1 MLLIDIFRHRLYSVD
16 IYKKMENIMFKK
28 IAVVIAMVLAVT
40 VAMPKKAQAAY
51 SDGAAIGASLFFG
64 YPNQG
69 LTLVGQFKGV
79 PLMFGV
85 QAVANPFG
93 NYPYFGIGLTMDWWG
108 LKIPLGKAGES
119 DVHFYLGPGLAADAA
134 FGSNYWSVNAGL
146 RMPIGFSFLIKQKWE
161 IFLEPAPVVNVL
173 HADGNGVSLIGLY
186 LGDDDRHDRWYFGH
200 FLHLTFQFGF
210 RYWF

>member
-1 MLLIDIFRHRLYSVD
+1 ML
-16 IYKKMENIMFKK
+16 KK
-28 IAVVIAMVLAVT
+28 ITLVSLMIAILVVAV
-40 VAMPKKAQAAY
+40 PKKASAAY

-69 LTLVGQFKGV
+69 LTLVGQFDGV

-85 QAVANPFG
+85 QAVANIFDSR
-93 NYPYFGIGLTMDWWG
+93 YQYFGVGLTMDWWG
-108 LKIPLGKAGES
+108 LKIPLGQAGES

-134 FGSNYWSVNAGL
+134 FGSYGVWSVNAGL

-161 IFLEPAPVVNVL
+161 IFLEPAPTINVI
-173 HADGNGVSLIGLY
+173 HADGDGVSI
-186 LGDDDRHDRWYFGH
+186 LGIYMGDKDGRRNRWYLGH
-200 FLHLTFQFGF
+200 FLHIAFQVGF

>member
-1 MLLIDIFRHRLYSVD
+1 ML
-16 IYKKMENIMFKK
+16 KK
-28 IAVVIAMVLAVT
+28 IVIVFVMIAVLAVS
-40 VAMPKKAQAAY
+40 VPKKAEAAY

-85 QAVANPFG
+85 QAVADLFDDDS
-93 NYPYFGIGLTMDWWG
+93 YFGIGLTMDWWG
-108 LKIPLGKAGES
+108 LKIPLGQAGES
-119 DVHFYLGPGLAADAA
+119 DVHFYLGPGLAADAT
-134 FGSNYWSVNAGL
+134 FGSDYWAMNAGL

-161 IFLEPAPVVNVL
+161 IFLEPAPVVNVV
-173 HADGNGVSLIGLY
+173 HADSYGVSVLGLY
-186 LGDDDRHDRWYFGH
+186 LGDDDRYDRWYLGH

>member
-1 MLLIDIFRHRLYSVD
+1 ML
-16 IYKKMENIMFKK
+16 KK
-28 IAVVIAMVLAVT
+28 ITLVAAMILVLAA
-40 VAMPKKAQAAY
+40 AMPKKAEAAY

-85 QAVANPFG
+85 QAVANLFNNG
-93 NYPYFGIGLTMDWWG
+93 YQYFGIGLTMDWWG
-108 LKIPLGKAGES
+108 LKIPLGRAGES
-119 DVHFYLGPGLAADAA
+119 DVHFYLGPGLAADAT
-134 FGSNYWSVNAGL
+134 FGSSYWSINAGL

-161 IFLEPAPVVNVL
+161 IFLEPAPVLNVL
-173 HADGNGVSLIGLY
+173 HADSDGVSLLGIY
-186 LGDDDRHDRWYFGH
+186 LGDRNGNRWNLGH
-200 FLHLTFQFGF
+200 FLHLSFQFGF

>member
-1 MLLIDIFRHRLYSVD
+1 ML
-16 IYKKMENIMFKK
+16 KK
-28 IAVVIAMVLAVT
+28 ITVITAMILVLAIAV
-40 VAMPKKAQAAY
+40 PNKAQAAY

-85 QAVANPFG
+85 QAVAGLFNT
-93 NYPYFGIGLTMDWWG
+93 YQYFGFGLTMDWWG
-108 LKIPLGKAGES
+108 FKKPLGKAGES

-134 FGSNYWSVNAGL
+134 FGSHGTWSVNAGL

-161 IFLEPAPVVNVL
+161 IFLEPAPVLNVI
-173 HADGNGVSLIGLY
+173 HADEDGVSLFGAY
-186 LGDDDRHDRWYFGH
+186 LGDHKHRDTWYIGH
-200 FLHLTFQFGF
+200 LIHIAFQFGF

>member
-1 MLLIDIFRHRLYSVD
+1 ML
-16 IYKKMENIMFKK
+16 KKVTLVSLMM
-28 IAVVIAMVLAVT
+28 AVLVVAV
-40 VAMPKKAQAAY
+40 PKKAEAAY

-69 LTLVGQFKGV
+69 LTLVGQFDGV

-85 QAVANPFG
+85 QAVANIFNDG
-93 NYPYFGIGLTMDWWG
+93 YQYFGVGLTMDWWG

-119 DVHFYLGPGLAADAA
+119 DVHFYLGPGLAADTA
-134 FGSNYWSVNAGL
+134 FGSNYWSINAGL
-146 RMPIGFSFLIKQKWE
+146 RMPIGFSFLIKNQWE

-173 HADGNGVSLIGLY
+173 HADSYGVSLLGFY
-186 LGDDDRHDRWYFGH
+186 LGDTDDRHRNRWNIGH

>member
-1 MLLIDIFRHRLYSVD
+1 ML
-16 IYKKMENIMFKK
+16 KK
-28 IAVVIAMVLAVT
+28 ITLVSLMIAVLV
-40 VAMPKKAQAAY
+40 VAMPKKAAAAY

-69 LTLVGQFKGV
+69 LTLVGQFDGV

-85 QAVANPFG
+85 QAVANIFDSR
-93 NYPYFGIGLTMDWWG
+93 YQYFGLGLTMDWWG

-119 DVHFYLGPGLAADAA
+119 DVHFYLGPGLAADFA
-134 FGSNYWSVNAGL
+134 FGSHGIWSINAGL
-146 RMPIGFSFLIKQKWE
+146 RMPIGFSFLIKKQWE
-161 IFLEPAPVVNVL
+161 IFLEPAPVVNVV
-173 HADGNGVSLIGLY
+173 HADGDGVSILGLHFGNENHWY
-186 LGDDDRHDRWYFGH
+186 LEH